1 MVLMIPKPTFNF
13 MSIEKCTLK
22 PKWDPKEY
30 VFSEQV
36 TLGDRN
42 SIWNAAQIVQAN
54 ILQIQ

>member
-1 MVLMIPKPTFNF
+1 MVWRMPKPIFSF

-30 VFSEQV
+30 VFSEQM

-42 SIWNAAQIVQAN
+42 SIWNAVQIVQAN